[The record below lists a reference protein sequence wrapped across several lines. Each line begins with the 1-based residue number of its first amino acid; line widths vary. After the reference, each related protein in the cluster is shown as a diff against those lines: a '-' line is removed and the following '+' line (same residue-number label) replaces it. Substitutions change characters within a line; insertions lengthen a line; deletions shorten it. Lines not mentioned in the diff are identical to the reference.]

1 VRTLLSSRGRHKRS
15 DDEPVSA
22 EHVQVSR
29 ALSRGGVALIAN
41 SGLTAIFGVIFW
53 VVAARLLT
61 AQTIGRGSALV
72 SLILTVS
79 GLCQLNYARSLS
91 GLIPLASRP
100 RKLLAGVYGLTV
112 ALSLVVALATAVVLP
127 ETTAGFHY
135 LARNI
140 TFIAIFVVSV
150 GLWTIFNLE
159 DAALTSV
166 RSATIVPF
174 ENGTY
179 GVLKLVCLYVLWR
192 AGDRGSIAIFAAW
205 VIPLVAVIVP
215 VNLFLFLRAV
225 PPSQRQP
232 VMRDVRSPPWLR
244 YDFCGYLLWLSGTLP
259 LPVLVVIMVGATR
272 AASFYVPFTIAT
284 AIDLLSLMLGNSLT
298 AELSRKGGALTRAAK
313 AYLRKVWI
321 TVALLSAMVF
331 LAAPYILQAFG
342 DRYRAD
348 GTMILRILMLA
359 TLPRSVLFLGI
370 AIERSRNNGPSI
382 LFLQGL
388 ASLGTLGLGLSLAH
402 TLGGVGTALGWLTAS
417 CVAAAAA
424 LLAVHADVRNMS
436 MLTRGEST
444 AATASGSNRELSA
457 PAAATSDPEY
467 ERHAG
472 FQSLTPPDRSHGAAG
487 SR

>member
-1 VRTLLSSRGRHKRS
+1 
-15 DDEPVSA
+15 VSA
-22 EHVQVSR
+22 EHVQVTR

-41 SGLTAIFGVIFW
+41 SGLTAVFGVIFW

-72 SLILTVS
+72 SLIMTVS

-100 RKLLAGVYGLTV
+100 RKLLGRVYGLTV
-112 ALSLVVALATAVVLP
+112 AFSLVVALGIAVALPKATAS
-127 ETTAGFHY
+127 FRY
-135 LARNI
+135 LAGNI
-140 TFIAIFVVSV
+140 IFVAVFVVSV

-166 RSATIVPF
+166 RAATVVPF

-179 GVLKLVCLYVLWR
+179 GVLKLVCLYALWR
-192 AGDRGSIAIFAAW
+192 VGDRGSVAIFAAW

-225 PPSQRQP
+225 PASPPHP
-232 VMRDVRSPPWLR
+232 VVREVSRPPWLR

-298 AELSRKGGALTRAAK
+298 AELSRKGGVLTAAAK
-313 AYLRKVWI
+313 AYLRRVWI
-321 TVALLSAMVF
+321 TVGLLSAMVF
-331 LAAPYILQAFG
+331 LVAPYVLQAFG

-348 GTMILRILMLA
+348 GTLILRVLMLA

-370 AIERSRNNGPSI
+370 AIQRSRNNGPSI

-388 ASLGTLGLGLSLAH
+388 VSLGTLGLGLSLAH
-402 TLGGVGTALGWLTAS
+402 TLGGLGMAVGWLAAS
-417 CVAAAAA
+417 CVAAAGA
-424 LLAVHADVRNMS
+424 LLAVHTDQRNVS
-436 MLTRGEST
+436 MLTRGGP
-444 AATASGSNRELSA
+444 AATTANGSNRDLSA
-457 PAAATSDPEY
+457 PAAVSSDPEY